1 MNIITEKWSTEML
14 NTYLSKIMDERD
26 RGYQQRWEAQQKAV
40 NDALNA
46 AEKAVSTALIAQEKA
61 VANAFNAQ
69 EKAVASALSAA
80 EKAVAKAEASSEKRF
95 DNLNEK
101 IDSNAKGL
109 DRGFGRI
116 DDLREYKDTSSGKAS
131 GFNAGWGYLV
141 ALVSTVAALYLVFKG

>member
-1 MNIITEKWSTEML
+1 ML
-14 NTYLSKIMDERD
+14 NAYLSKIMDERD

-40 NDALNA
+40 ADALNA
-46 AEKAVSTALIAQEKA
+46 QEKATASALSAAEKA

-101 IDSNAKGL
+101 IESTAKGL
-109 DRGFGRI
+109 GGTIGRI
-116 DDLREYKDTSSGKAS
+116 DDLREYKDT
-131 GFNAGWGYLV
+131 
-141 ALVSTVAALYLVFKG
+141 